1 MPADAVAQARDR
13 ISVDPRAAFPP
24 APGQRVGTLRVTLPG
39 LTVGAVP
46 LMAAELPAPTRSG
59 DHPWWMN
66 AAGAVGRAVAQAVG
80 GLMP

>member
-1 MPADAVAQARDR
+1 M
-13 ISVDPRAAFPP
+13 
-24 APGQRVGTLRVTLPG
+24 GTLRVTLPG

-46 LMAAELPAPTRSG
+46 LMAAELPTPTRSG